1 MGETKTLSKQY
12 LSDIGASI
20 DAAVAPVETYSGL
33 STLDMKARYVGME
46 KIVLNKGATQS
57 YPMKFFLSGNTINR
71 SWTIKEI
78 FPISTLAELNNLA
91 TFVKEQGMP
100 ISKFSIGLKATVVA
114 DETNDN
120 KPTEYKV
127 TAIDS
132 TNNVITWE
140 RCETVVSIDGDDLEA
155 ETTET
160 QE

>member
-1 MGETKTLSKQY
+1 MKTGYTLSNTQKLY
-12 LSDIGASI
+12 AKGGPLDAS
-20 DAAVAPVETYSGL
+20 VEPVEQASELSEIDVSARYKGMTVTVLKSVDGKNLPIDYFLYNGTTDNHWKIKNITPLNTYSMIGTSLPSNYRYYLLGL
-33 STLDMKARYVGME
+33 KV
-46 KIVLNKGATQS
+46 
-57 YPMKFFLSGNTINR
+57 
-71 SWTIKEI
+71 
-78 FPISTLAELNNLA
+78 
-91 TFVKEQGMP
+91 FVK
-100 ISKFSIGLKATVVA
+100 K

-140 RCETVVSIDGDDLEA
+140 RCETVVSIDGDDIEQ